1 MFLATGA
8 VLTFD
13 RLSRGA
19 GGLYAAVLALKVAC
33 AVVTYQFAFRWR
45 RVGLPVGG
53 LDGRI
58 LLIFGAATVFL
69 AAVLK
74 GVSESGVS
82 SSTKPDSERS
92 LPGSAATSSSSS
104 PGGVIALAVAYLVA
118 MGLRGTT
125 EYFLTV
131 SELQAQGASAQN
143 QVLRGLGH
151 AGARV
156 AGA

>member
-1 MFLATGA
+1 VPAGPDLAEGLLVVLRWLHAAASIVFLGWSAVLWLDGPPRGDPSAARQRFKEITELTLLVFLATGA

-82 SSTKPDSERS
+82 SP
-92 LPGSAATSSSSS
+92 
-104 PGGVIALAVAYLVA
+104 I
-118 MGLRGTT
+118 
-125 EYFLTV
+125 
-131 SELQAQGASAQN
+131 
-143 QVLRGLGH
+143 
-151 AGARV
+151 
-156 AGA
+156 

>member
-1 MFLATGA
+1 MPAGPDLAEGLLVVLRWLHAAASIVFLGWSAVLWLDGPPRGDPSAARQRFKEITELTLVVFLATGA

-82 SSTKPDSERS
+82 SS
-92 LPGSAATSSSSS
+92 
-104 PGGVIALAVAYLVA
+104 I
-118 MGLRGTT
+118 
-125 EYFLTV
+125 
-131 SELQAQGASAQN
+131 
-143 QVLRGLGH
+143 
-151 AGARV
+151 
-156 AGA
+156 

>member
-1 MFLATGA
+1 MFLGWSAVLWLDGPPRGDPSAARQRFKEITELTLLVFLATGA

-58 LLIFGAATVFL
+58 LLSFGAATVFL

-82 SSTKPDSERS
+82 SS
-92 LPGSAATSSSSS
+92 
-104 PGGVIALAVAYLVA
+104 I
-118 MGLRGTT
+118 
-125 EYFLTV
+125 
-131 SELQAQGASAQN
+131 
-143 QVLRGLGH
+143 
-151 AGARV
+151 
-156 AGA
+156 